1 MPGRSYPYLIEA
13 SGHCPPEDI
22 GGPWGYAE
30 FLEAIQDPKH
40 KRYEELSEWVEV
52 PFDPNDAANMEL
64 LVEGKLKFTSPN

>member
-1 MPGRSYPYLIEA
+1 MPGLSYPYLIEA

-52 PFDPNDAANMEL
+52 PFDPNDAKVDHLSEM
-64 LVEGKLKFTSPN
+64 VGKPDRL